1 MLQEKIYIKQRNT
14 IWLQILDHSYRTLII
29 EGSGFWKTNS
39 LFNLISHKPEID
51 KFIYMLKIHMKK
63 NINFIVDKLNSAGL
77 KHFNDSKTFIK
88 YSNDMNDIYKNIEE
102 YSSNKKREIRFAFD
116 DMVADMLSNK
126 KLNSIVTE

>member
-1 MLQEKIYIKQRNT
+1 
-14 IWLQILDHSYRTLII
+14 
-29 EGSGFWKTNS
+29 
-39 LFNLISHKPEID
+39 
-51 KFIYMLKIHMKK
+51 MKK
-63 NINFIVDKLNSAGL
+63 TINFIVDKLNSAGL